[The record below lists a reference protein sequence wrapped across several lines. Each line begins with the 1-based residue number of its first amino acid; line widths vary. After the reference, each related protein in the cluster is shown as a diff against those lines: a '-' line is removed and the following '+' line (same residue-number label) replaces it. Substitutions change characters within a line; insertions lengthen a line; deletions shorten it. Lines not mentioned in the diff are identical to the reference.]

1 MATPQTAIGAD
12 GAPAQSRFVPDSS
25 VAAARPAAVPPIP
38 APAVPA
44 LHAPATRTPALP
56 APDMPAPDTL
66 APARLRA
73 VSAPLARG
81 VRRPRILMTTEGTY
95 PYAVGGVSSWC
106 DLVIGG
112 LPEFEWQILPIMAG
126 DRRLSAIFELPPHAK
141 LVGQI
146 ELWSER
152 LPRRRLTVRPERR
165 AKESLPAK
173 LTRALIGW
181 EGSYEDL
188 LEALL
193 WCRRR
198 PDAVRTAFRGARA
211 WETFIAALEE
221 VLAEHH
227 PDAGVAPK
235 LDAVEAARL
244 YQTVYWIARAAG
256 IPTPK
261 TDLLH
266 VTAAGWAVIPALIHK
281 RLYGTDM
288 LLTEH
293 GVYVRE
299 AYLAAARSPSSQG
312 ERFLSS
318 RLARGLSRAAY
329 TAADWVAPVTEA
341 NATWERGLGVAPE
354 KIRVIQN
361 GIEAPSSYTDP
372 PGNLKIVSVGRI
384 DPLKDVQTM
393 LRVAVEVGRR
403 VPGAKF
409 EYWGPPTKG
418 QETYARACEELARQL
433 GAEQHFKF
441 MGSTKD
447 PNGVVRDADVM
458 LMTSISEGL
467 PMSILEAMAQA
478 RPVVATAVGGVP
490 EVLRGC
496 GIVQPPGDVHALA
509 TGVVTLLRNPQ
520 LARRLGQ
527 RGFERVHR
535 VYTRTACVGGYRDLL
550 GELTSAAMSA

>member
-1 MATPQTAIGAD
+1 MSSPQAAGRSTAVVEAVNPAGT
-12 GAPAQSRFVPDSS
+12 AP
-25 VAAARPAAVPPIP
+25 P
-38 APAVPA
+38 APA
-44 LHAPATRTPALP
+44 ATPPSTF
-56 APDMPAPDTL
+56 
-66 APARLRA
+66 LRA
-73 VSAPLARG
+73 VPDDTRAQPIHAR

-112 LPEFEWQILPIMAG
+112 LPEFDWQILPIMAG
-126 DRRLSAIFELPPHAK
+126 DRRLSAIFELPAHAS

-152 LPRRRLTVRPERR
+152 LPRRRLTVRSERV
-165 AKESLPAK
+165 AGENLPAD
-173 LTRALIGW
+173 LMRALIGW

-188 LEALL
+188 LDALM

-198 PDAVRTAFRGARA
+198 PDAVRAAFRRARA
-211 WETFIAALEE
+211 WEIFLGALEE

-227 PDAGVAPK
+227 PDAGAAPE
-235 LDAVEAARL
+235 LDALEAARL
-244 YQTVYWIARAAG
+244 YQTIYWIARAAG
-256 IPTPK
+256 IPTPQ

-266 VTAAGWAVIPALIHK
+266 VTAAGWATIPALVHK
-281 RLYGTDM
+281 QLHGTDM

-329 TAADWVAPVTEA
+329 AAADYVAPVTEA
-341 NATWERGLGVAPE
+341 NATWERGLGVDPR

-361 GIEAPSSYTDP
+361 GIEAPETYTDP
-372 PGNLKIVSVGRI
+372 PGDLKVVSVGRI

-393 LRVAVEVGRR
+393 LRVAVEVARR
-403 VPGAKF
+403 VPGVSF

-418 QETYARACEELARQL
+418 QETYARACEELARRL
-433 GAEQHFKF
+433 GAERHFRF
-441 MGSTKD
+441 MGRTED
-447 PNGVVRDADVM
+447 PQGVVRDADVV

-496 GIVQPPGDVHALA
+496 GIVPPPGDVHAIA
-509 TGVVTLLRNPQ
+509 TGVAMLLRNPQ
-520 LARRLGQ
+520 LAARLGQ
-527 RGFERVHR
+527 RGFARVHR
-535 VYTRTACVGGYRDLL
+535 FYTRTACLDGYRELL
-550 GELTSAAMSA
+550 SELTGRAMSA

>member
-1 MATPQTAIGAD
+1 MSEPQPVI
-12 GAPAQSRFVPDSS
+12 
-25 VAAARPAAVPPIP
+25 AAS
-38 APAVPA
+38 
-44 LHAPATRTPALP
+44 TG
-56 APDMPAPDTL
+56 TL
-66 APARLRA
+66 APP
-73 VSAPLARG
+73 APLSGTLAQAPGRVLAVAG
-81 VRRPRILMTTEGTY
+81 TPRRRRPRILMTTEGTY

-112 LPEFEWQILPIMAG
+112 LPEFDWQILPIMAG
-126 DRRLSAIFELPPHAK
+126 DRRLSAIFELPAHAK

-152 LPRRRLTVRPERR
+152 LPRPRVTLRPEREV
-165 AKESLPAK
+165 KKCMPAK
-173 LTRALIGW
+173 LMRALISW

-198 PDAVRTAFRGARA
+198 PDAVRAAFRGARA
-211 WETFIAALEE
+211 WDIFIQALEE

-227 PDAGVAPK
+227 PDGGVAPK

-256 IPTPK
+256 IQTPQ

-281 RLYGTDM
+281 RLYGTEM

-329 TAADWVAPVTEA
+329 AAADWVAPVTEA
-341 NATWERGLGVAPE
+341 NATWERGLGVDP
-354 KIRVIQN
+354 KRIRVIQN
-361 GIEAPSSYTDP
+361 GIEAPERYTGP
-372 PGNLKIVSVGRI
+372 PGNLKVVSVGRI

-403 VPGAKF
+403 VPGAQF

-418 QETYARACEELARQL
+418 QETYARACEQLARQL
-433 GAEQHFKF
+433 GAERHFKF

-447 PNGVVRDADVM
+447 PHGVVRAADVM

-520 LARRLGQ
+520 LGARLGQ

-535 VYTRTACVGGYRDLL
+535 VYTRTACLGGYRDLL
-550 GELTSAAMSA
+550 GELTSAAMSGARG